1 MPGSPTFQGSASR
14 PLRTHA
20 LRPMTQQIRQLR
32 QRLSQGMAADFPRL
46 RRDLDRWRADAPDAD
61 QRLARL
67 AEQIEASAL
76 RSELRRARV
85 PEISVPEDLPIA
97 TRADE
102 IVEAIRAHQVVVVA
116 GETGSGKTTQLPKLC
131 LAAGRGLA
139 GLIGCTQPRRIA
151 AKSISRRVA
160 EELKSPLGQLVGFA
174 VRFQDQ
180 VNEDTLI
187 KFMTDGILL
196 AETQSDRF
204 LRRYDT
210 LIIDEAHERSLNID
224 FLLGY
229 VKRLLPRRPDLKVI
243 ITSATIDTERFSQ
256 HFGNAPVISVEGRGY
271 PVEVRWRPIEGDR
284 EERGDSGLYQAI
296 ASASEE
302 LAATDPRGDILVFLP
317 GEREIRD
324 AHKAL
329 ENRRYAH
336 TEVLPLYARLSGA
349 AQDRVF
355 QPGPQRRIV
364 LATNVAETSITVPRI
379 RFVIDSG
386 IARVNRYSQRN
397 KVQRLQIEPISQA
410 SANQRAGRC
419 GRLSAGIAVR
429 LYDEADYQ
437 KRPEYT
443 DPELLRS
450 SLAGVILRMLDLDLG
465 DPADFPFLDP
475 PSERAL
481 QDGFLLLR
489 EIAAID
495 ERKRLTPIG
504 HDMAKLP
511 IDVRLARFLIAAR
524 DARVLDEALVIA
536 AGLSIQDPRER
547 PAEVRGLAD
556 AAHQAFVHDKS
567 DFLTLLQLWQAYNHE
582 HEELTQ
588 SRLRDWC
595 KSHFLS
601 YLRMREW
608 RELHRQLLLI
618 VRERGWGSAADVLS
632 KEHGPQRTQKTQ
644 RGARADSSGKR
655 SSFAPFA
662 PFADKNTLGGGSPAE
677 TALTDPRAYEALHR
691 ALLTAFVTQV
701 ARKDDKVRYRGPR
714 GRALQIF
721 PGSGQAKSGPNW
733 IVSATLLET
742 EKLYALMVA
751 RIEAGWIEA
760 AAAHLSKR
768 HCYEPSWDEKG
779 GRAVGFEDISLYG
792 LPIIQRRR
800 IAFGPVDPAAARQ
813 LFLRHQLVRGEGP
826 ARHPVL
832 AHNAAMREQARA
844 KEEKLRRRGL
854 LKDEEQLAEWFESRC
869 PAEIIDSHGLLRWLK
884 QATPAEQAALKLSLD
899 DLVIPSAQG
908 DEGFDF
914 PDALEVQGAR
924 LSLEYHFDPNGD
936 RDGVTATVPL
946 AVLLGLSE
954 AEIDWLVPGLRED
967 KAAALIKSLP
977 KALRR
982 HVVPAPDFARAFL
995 EAVRPRSAPFAVA
1008 LATYLSQVAGIDI
1021 RESDFDISTL
1031 PAYLSLNLRIVDEH
1045 GKVLTEE
1052 RDLAAVKERFAE
1064 AARAAFAERVDAEF
1078 QRDSLSDWPLDEL
1091 PLEISAEGGAR
1102 AFPALYDDGG
1112 KVGLR
1117 AFADAGE
1124 AMAAHPRGVRRL
1136 VLIQIDD
1143 QLRYWQRHLKLSADA
1158 QMAYGVV
1165 DSIERLRRDVIE
1177 AAVDRVLADSPQQPK
1192 PKLKPEAAKVRAQ
1205 DVRDFKALA
1214 SAVRRPAD
1222 IPAAGR
1228 SDLVSRPAAA
1238 HAELVGDAAHSGR
1251 DARSLLREQPGIRT
1265 RAEFQA
1271 LLARMR
1277 RDLGPEV
1284 QQLGTRVDAVLKA
1297 IKQLR
1302 AELTPPLMGFATANL
1317 ADAREHLE
1325 ALVHPGFVAEVGFER
1340 LEHYPRYL
1348 EALRLRVERLKRD
1361 PGKDQAR
1368 LLEVQPFWRT
1378 CQRLM
1383 QARPGDPEVEALRWL
1398 IEEFRVSLFAQ
1409 ELGTAEPVSA
1419 KRIAKRMEQV
1429 GG

>member
-1 MPGSPTFQGSASR
+1 MSGRSAALASTGSRVPSPGS
-14 PLRTHA
+14 
-20 LRPMTQQIRQLR
+20 
-32 QRLSQGMAADFPRL
+32 
-46 RRDLDRWRADAPDAD
+46 
-61 QRLARL
+61 
-67 AEQIEASAL
+67 
-76 RSELRRARV
+76 
-85 PEISVPEDLPIA
+85 
-97 TRADE
+97 
-102 IVEAIRAHQVVVVA
+102 
-116 GETGSGKTTQLPKLC
+116 
-131 LAAGRGLA
+131 
-139 GLIGCTQPRRIA
+139 
-151 AKSISRRVA
+151 
-160 EELKSPLGQLVGFA
+160 
-174 VRFQDQ
+174 
-180 VNEDTLI
+180 
-187 KFMTDGILL
+187 
-196 AETQSDRF
+196 
-204 LRRYDT
+204 
-210 LIIDEAHERSLNID
+210 
-224 FLLGY
+224 
-229 VKRLLPRRPDLKVI
+229 
-243 ITSATIDTERFSQ
+243 
-256 HFGNAPVISVEGRGY
+256 
-271 PVEVRWRPIEGDR
+271 
-284 EERGDSGLYQAI
+284 
-296 ASASEE
+296 
-302 LAATDPRGDILVFLP
+302 
-317 GEREIRD
+317 
-324 AHKAL
+324 
-329 ENRRYAH
+329 
-336 TEVLPLYARLSGA
+336 
-349 AQDRVF
+349 
-355 QPGPQRRIV
+355 
-364 LATNVAETSITVPRI
+364 
-379 RFVIDSG
+379 
-386 IARVNRYSQRN
+386 
-397 KVQRLQIEPISQA
+397 
-410 SANQRAGRC
+410 
-419 GRLSAGIAVR
+419 
-429 LYDEADYQ
+429 
-437 KRPEYT
+437 RPE
-443 DPELLRS
+443 P
-450 SLAGVILRMLDLDLG
+450 
-465 DPADFPFLDP
+465 
-475 PSERAL
+475 
-481 QDGFLLLR
+481 
-489 EIAAID
+489 
-495 ERKRLTPIG
+495 
-504 HDMAKLP
+504 
-511 IDVRLARFLIAAR
+511 
-524 DARVLDEALVIA
+524 
-536 AGLSIQDPRER
+536 
-547 PAEVRGLAD
+547 
-556 AAHQAFVHDKS
+556 
-567 DFLTLLQLWQAYNHE
+567 
-582 HEELTQ
+582 
-588 SRLRDWC
+588 
-595 KSHFLS
+595 
-601 YLRMREW
+601 
-608 RELHRQLLLI
+608 
-618 VRERGWGSAADVLS
+618 
-632 KEHGPQRTQKTQ
+632 
-644 RGARADSSGKR
+644 
-655 SSFAPFA
+655 
-662 PFADKNTLGGGSPAE
+662 E

-800 IAFGPVDPAAARQ
+800 IAYGPVDPVAARQ

-832 AHNAAMREQARA
+832 AHNAAMRELARA

-854 LKDEEQLAEWFESRC
+854 LKDEEQLAEWFETRC

-924 LSLEYHFDPNGD
+924 LLLEYHFDPNGA
-936 RDGVTATVPL
+936 RDGVTASVPL

-995 EAVRPRSAPFAVA
+995 EATRPRSAPFAVA
-1008 LATYLSQVAGIDI
+1008 LAAYLSQVAGIDI
-1021 RESDFDISTL
+1021 RDSDFDLGSL

-1078 QRDSLSDWPLDEL
+1078 QRDQLSDWPLDEL
-1091 PLEISAEGGAR
+1091 PLEVSAEGGAR
-1102 AFPALYDDGG
+1102 AFPALYDDGSQ
-1112 KVGLR
+1112 VGLR
-1117 AFADAGE
+1117 ACADAAE

-1177 AAVDRVLADSPQQPK
+1177 AAVDRVLADTPQK
-1192 PKLKPEAAKVRAQ
+1192 PKASPKPEAAKPRAQ

-1214 SAVRRPAD
+1214 AAVRKPIVTPDAS
-1222 IPAAGR
+1222 R
-1228 SDLVSRPAAA
+1228 SELASRPAGA
-1238 HAELVGDAAHSGR
+1238 HAEIVASAAHSGR
-1251 DARSLLREQPGIRT
+1251 DARSLLREHPGIRT

-1277 RDLGPEV
+1277 RDLGPQV
-1284 QQLGTRVDAVLKA
+1284 QQLATRVDAVLKA

-1317 ADAREHLE
+1317 ADAREHLD
-1325 ALVHPGFVAEVGFER
+1325 ALVHPGFVGEVGFER

-1368 LLEVQPFWRT
+1368 LLEVQPFWRA
-1378 CQRLM
+1378 CQQLM
-1383 QARPGDPEVEALRWL
+1383 KARPDDPEVAALRWL

-1409 ELGTAEPVSA
+1409 ELKTAEPVSA
-1419 KRIAKRMEQV
+1419 KRVAKRVAEL

>member
-1 MPGSPTFQGSASR
+1 
-14 PLRTHA
+14 
-20 LRPMTQQIRQLR
+20 MTQPVRQLR
-32 QRLSQGMAADFPRL
+32 QRLSQAMAADFPRL
-46 RRDLDRWRADAPDAD
+46 RRDLDRWRAESPDAE

-67 AEQIEASAL
+67 AEQIEASAR
-76 RSELRRARV
+76 RSELRRARL

-180 VNEDTLI
+180 VSEDTLV

-229 VKRLLPRRPDLKVI
+229 LKRLLPKRPDLKLI
-243 ITSATIDTERFSQ
+243 ITSATIDTERFAA
-256 HFGNAPVISVEGRGY
+256 HFNGAPVISVEGRGY

-296 ASASEE
+296 ASATEE
-302 LAATDPRGDILVFLP
+302 LAGADPRGDILVFLP

-437 KRPEYT
+437 KRSEYT

-475 PSERAL
+475 PSDRAL

-495 ERKRLTPIG
+495 EHQRLTPIG

-556 AAHQAFVHDKS
+556 AAHQAFVHEKS

-644 RGARADSSGKR
+644 RGARTDSSGKR

-662 PFADKNTLGGGSPAE
+662 FFADRNALGGGSPAE
-677 TALTDPRAYEALHR
+677 TALTDTRAYEFLHR

-800 IAFGPVDPAAARQ
+800 ISFGAVDALASRQ

-832 AHNAAMREQARA
+832 AHNAAMREQAHA

-854 LKDEEQLAEWFESRC
+854 LRDEEQLAEWFESRC
-869 PAEIIDSHGLLRWLK
+869 PPEIIDSHGLLRWLK
-884 QATPAEQAALKLSLD
+884 RATPAEQAALKLGLD

-914 PDALEVQGAR
+914 PDTLEVQGAR
-924 LSLEYHFDPNGD
+924 LLLEYHFDPNGA
-936 RDGVTATVPL
+936 RDGVTASVPL

-954 AEIDWLVPGLRED
+954 AEMDWLVPGLRED

-977 KALRR
+977 KPLRR

-995 EAVRPRSAPFAVA
+995 EAVKPRSAPFAVA
-1008 LATYLSQVAGIDI
+1008 LAAYLSQVAGIDV
-1021 RESDFDISTL
+1021 RETDFDLGSL

-1045 GKVLTEE
+1045 GQVLTEE

-1078 QRDSLSDWPLDEL
+1078 QRDGLTDWPMDEL
-1091 PLEISAEGGAR
+1091 PLEVSAEGGAR
-1102 AFPALYDDGG
+1102 AFPALHDDGSQ
-1112 KVGLR
+1112 VGLR
-1117 AFADAGE
+1117 AYADAAE
-1124 AMAAHPRGVRRL
+1124 ALVAHPRGVRRL

-1177 AAVDRVLADSPQQPK
+1177 AAVDRVLEDAPRESK
-1192 PKLKPEAAKVRAQ
+1192 PTAKPRAAKVRAQ

-1214 SAVRRPAD
+1214 SAVRKPDALAD
-1222 IPAAGR
+1222 ASW
-1228 SDLVSRPAAA
+1228 SDLASRPAGS
-1238 HAELVGDAAHSGR
+1238 HAELVEDATHSGR
-1251 DARSLLREQPGIRT
+1251 EARSLLLEQPGIRT
-1265 RAEFQA
+1265 RVEFQA
-1271 LLARMR
+1271 LLTRVR
-1277 RDLGPEV
+1277 RDLGPQV
-1284 QQLGTRVDAVLKA
+1284 QLLGARVDAILMA
-1297 IKQLR
+1297 IKALR

-1317 ADAREHLE
+1317 ADAREHLD
-1325 ALVHPGFVAEVGFER
+1325 ALVHPGFVGEVGFER
-1340 LEHYPRYL
+1340 LAHYPRYL

-1368 LLEVQPFWRT
+1368 LLEVQPFWRA
-1378 CQRLM
+1378 CQQLM
-1383 QARPGDPEVEALRWL
+1383 KARPGDTEVEALRWL

-1409 ELGTAEPVSA
+1409 ELKTAEPVSA
-1419 KRIAKRMEQV
+1419 KRVAKRVEQV

>member
-1 MPGSPTFQGSASR
+1 MDHTGPSTT
-14 PLRTHA
+14 LRE
-20 LRPMTQQIRQLR
+20 LRR
-32 QRLSQGMAADFPRL
+32 RLNQVMAADFPRL
-46 RRDLDRWRADAPDAD
+46 RGDLERWRADATDAD

-67 AEQIEASAL
+67 IQQIETSAL
-76 RSELRRARV
+76 RSEARRARV
-85 PEISVPEDLPIA
+85 PAISVPEELPIA
-97 TRADE
+97 ARADE
-102 IVEAIRAHQVVVVA
+102 IVAAIRAHQVVVVA

-131 LAAGRGLA
+131 MAAGRGLT

-160 EELKSPLGQLVGFA
+160 EELQSPLGQLVGFA

-180 VNEDTLI
+180 VSEDTLI

-204 LRRYDT
+204 LRRYDA

-224 FLLGY
+224 FLIGY
-229 VKRLLPRRPDLKVI
+229 LKRLLPKRPDLKVI
-243 ITSATIDTERFSQ
+243 ITSATIDTERFAA
-256 HFGNAPVISVEGRGY
+256 HFNHAPVISVEGRGY
-271 PVEVRWRPIEGDR
+271 PVEMRWRPIEGDR

-296 ASASEE
+296 ASAAEE
-302 LAATDPRGDILVFLP
+302 LAGEDPRGDILVFLP

-429 LYDEADYQ
+429 LYDQADFD
-437 KRPEYT
+437 KRPAFT

-465 DPADFPFLDP
+465 NPADFPFLDP
-475 PSERAL
+475 PSDRAL

-495 ERKRLTPIG
+495 ENKRLTPIG

-524 DARVLDEALVIA
+524 EARVLDEALVIA

-547 PAEVRGLAD
+547 PQEVRGLAD
-556 AAHQAFVHDKS
+556 AAHQAFVHGKS
-567 DFLTLLQLWQAYNHE
+567 DFLTLVQLWQAYNHE

-618 VRERGWGSAADVLS
+618 VREKGWGEQERDRGLGAGASA
-632 KEHGPQRTQKTQ
+632 
-644 RGARADSSGKR
+644 RGAARRGQGGGTRA
-655 SSFAPFA
+655 
-662 PFADKNTLGGGSPAE
+662 GSPAADASRSSRPSAQSPAPPLLDSSPSE

-691 ALLTAFVTQV
+691 ALLSAFVTQV

-714 GRALQIF
+714 GRSLQIF

-751 RIEAGWIEA
+751 RIEPGWIEA
-760 AAAHLSKR
+760 AAAHLTKR
-768 HCYEPSWDEKG
+768 QFYEPSWDAKG
-779 GRAVGFEDISLYG
+779 GRAVGFEDVSLYG
-792 LPIIQRRR
+792 LPIVQRRR
-800 IAFGPVDPAAARQ
+800 IAYGPVDPEASRQ

-832 AHNAAMREQARA
+832 AHNAVMREQAHA

-854 LKDEEQLAEWFESRC
+854 LRDEEQLAEWFETRC
-869 PAEIIDSHGLLRWLK
+869 PTAITDSHALLRWLK
-884 QATPAEQAALKLSLD
+884 RANPAEQDALKLGLD
-899 DLVIPSAQG
+899 DLVIPSAHG
-908 DEGFDF
+908 DERLEF
-914 PDALEVQGAR
+914 PDALDVQGAR
-924 LSLEYHFDPNGD
+924 LLLEYHFDPNGA

-946 AVLLGLSE
+946 SVLLALSDT
-954 AEIDWLVPGLRED
+954 EIDWLVPGLRED
-967 KAAALIKSLP
+967 KAALLIKSLP

-982 HVVPAPDFARAFL
+982 AVVPAPDFARAFL
-995 EAVRPRSAPFAVA
+995 EATAPRSGPFAAA
-1008 LATYLSQVAGIDI
+1008 LAAFLSRVSGSEI
-1021 RESDFDISTL
+1021 RTGDFDASGL
-1031 PAYLSLNLRIVDEH
+1031 PAYLSINLRVVDEL
-1045 GKVLTEE
+1045 GQPLAEG
-1052 RDLAAVKERFAE
+1052 RDLGALKQRFAD

-1078 QRDSLSDWPLDEL
+1078 QREDLSDWPLEDL
-1091 PLEISAEGGAR
+1091 PVEVQAEGGAR
-1102 AFPALYDDGG
+1102 AYPALYDAGALA
-1112 KVGLR
+1112 GLR
-1117 AFADAGE
+1117 AYADAAE
-1124 AMAAHPRGVRRL
+1124 AASAHPRGVRRIL
-1136 VLIQIDD
+1136 LIQIDD
-1143 QLRYWQRHLKLSADA
+1143 QLRYWQRHLKMSADA

-1177 AAVDRVLADSPQQPK
+1177 AAVDRVL
-1192 PKLKPEAAKVRAQ
+1192 VAQ
-1205 DVRDFKALA
+1205 L
-1214 SAVRRPAD
+1214 
-1222 IPAAGR
+1222 
-1228 SDLVSRPAAA
+1228 
-1238 HAELVGDAAHSGR
+1238 
-1251 DARSLLREQPGIRT
+1251 PGIRT

-1271 LLARMR
+1271 LLARLR
-1277 RDLGPEV
+1277 RELGPQV
-1284 QQLGTRVDAVLKA
+1284 QQLGDRVDAVLKA
-1297 IKQLR
+1297 VKVLR
-1302 AELTPPLMGFATANL
+1302 GALAPPLMGFATANL

-1325 ALVHPGFVAEVGFER
+1325 SLVHPGFVGEVGFER
-1340 LEHYPRYL
+1340 LAHYPRYL
-1348 EALRLRVERLKRD
+1348 EGLRLRIERLKRD
-1361 PGKDQAR
+1361 PAKDQVK
-1368 LLEVQPFWRT
+1368 LLEVQPFWRAW
-1378 CQRLM
+1378 QRLVA
-1383 QARPGDPEVEALRWL
+1383 ARPADGEVESLRWL
-1398 IEEFRVSLFAQ
+1398 IEELRVSLFAQ
-1409 ELGTAEPVSA
+1409 ELKTAEPVSA
-1419 KRIAKRMEQV
+1419 KRLAKLVEQL